1 MKFDDFDKR
10 MRVYEQS
17 IDQYIVP
24 GMYIVARLD
33 GRSFT
38 KLTRE
43 ICKFEALFDKRFRNL
58 MVDTTKHIMNGRLYN
73 EVAHLSE

>member
-33 GRSFT
+33 GRSFV
-38 KLTRE
+38 KYANLRHPLTRAFV
-43 ICKFEALFDKRFRNL
+43 I
-58 MVDTTKHIMNGRLYN
+58 
-73 EVAHLSE
+73 